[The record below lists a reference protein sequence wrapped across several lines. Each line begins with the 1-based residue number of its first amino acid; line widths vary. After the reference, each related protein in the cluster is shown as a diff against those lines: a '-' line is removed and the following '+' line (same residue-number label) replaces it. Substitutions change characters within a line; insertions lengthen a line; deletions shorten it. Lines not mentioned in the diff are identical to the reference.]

1 MPFSAGARACLGRKF
16 AETEGVAMMVSLIS
30 RYKFEVME
38 EPQFAGETFAQR
50 KERVLKT
57 AVGLTLTCVRPGL
70 DGEASVLITYTMQ
83 ACTRTL
89 NVPSQGLANL
99 DVRHVSSKQETVVYV
114 VRDRWPR
121 TSFGRF
127 FTSR

>member
-30 RYKFEVME
+30 RYQFEVME

-57 AVGLTLTCVRPGL
+57 AVGLTLTYVQLAL
-70 DGEASVLITYTMQ
+70 DGEARILIAYP
-83 ACTRTL
+83 A
-89 NVPSQGLANL
+89 GLHAF
-99 DVRHVSSKQETVVYV
+99 
-114 VRDRWPR
+114 P
-121 TSFGRF
+121 
-127 FTSR
+127 